1 MRIAASC
8 WALLLLIGCP
18 APPAP
23 DVGPD
28 AGRDAPEADASGL
41 DAASGDAGLDA
52 ASGDAGLDA
61 ASGDG
66 GCVLSLASIEE
77 NLPGLLFTSESDY
90 PLVLEV
96 RTGEGTAPP
105 TPADVAR
112 LSGAPLGARTET
124 RDVAT
129 FWPRVLVDPTR
140 TPPAPDTRPAMLQ
153 AAVEAALSDLAFV
166 RVIDPANPVEVRV
179 FLVGRA
185 CGSLVWLASTSI
197 ET

>member
-1 MRIAASC
+1 MRIAISS
-8 WALLLLIGCP
+8 WAVLFLIGCP
-18 APPAP
+18 SSPE
-23 DVGPD
+23 PD
-28 AGRDAPEADASGL
+28 AGRDAPVADAPI
-41 DAASGDAGLDA
+41 
-52 ASGDAGLDA
+52 
-61 ASGDG
+61 GDG
-66 GCVLSLASIEE
+66 GADAPAADGGADAPSADVGCTLALAGIEE

-90 PLVLEV
+90 PLTLEV
-96 RTGEGTAPP
+96 FPGEGAALP

-112 LSGAPLGARTET
+112 LAGAPPAARTET

-140 TPPAPDTRPAMLQ
+140 TPPVPETRPAMLQ
-153 AAVEAALSDLAFV
+153 GAVEAALTDLAFV
-166 RVIDPANPVEVRV
+166 RVIDPANPVQVRV